1 MKTFKKLSILIIL
14 LFASKVLLAQL
25 SIDSCQIKARKNYPA
40 IKKYGL
46 IEKTKE
52 FSISNISKSYL
63 PQFYTNID
71 YTYVSTVPEFP
82 DKMKSMFS
90 STGIKMSGISNDQYK
105 LAVGLSQNIWDGGIS
120 SAKINIANAENEISI
135 KNLELELYSI
145 KKRVNALFFGIL
157 LVNENLKINK
167 LNQELLTSNLK
178 KLNNLYQNGIAL
190 KSSVESLEVEL
201 LSVKQNEIE
210 ILSKKKSL
218 LYILS
223 VFIGD
228 KSIFKQDLLK
238 PSKEYNVSDKIMR
251 PELDLFNAMNNKLE
265 AQKTMI
271 NASTSPK
278 LIAFAQGM
286 FGKPGLNIFESMIDN
301 DWALDYMFG
310 IKLQW
315 TIGNLYTK
323 TNSINRLNI
332 SKRIVDTS
340 KETFLFNLNI
350 KKTEEEIQIDKMKKI
365 ILSDDEIINKRI
377 SIRKASES
385 KLENGIID
393 INDLLHDITQ
403 ESRSRLSKSMHEIQ
417 LLMNIYELKNT
428 LNIK

>member
-1 MKTFKKLSILIIL
+1 MKNIKKISLLVILI
-14 LFASKVLLAQL
+14 FASKVLLAQL
-25 SIDSCQIKARKNYPA
+25 SLDSCQIKARNNYPA

-46 IEKTKE
+46 IEKTNE
-52 FSISNISKSYL
+52 FTISNISKSYL
-63 PQFYTNID
+63 PQFYTNVD

-82 DKMKSMFS
+82 DKMKSMFAA
-90 STGIKMSGISNDQYK
+90 TGLKMSGISNDQYK

-120 SAKINIANAENEISI
+120 SAKLKIANADNEISI

-145 KKRVNALFFGIL
+145 KNRVNSLFFGIL

-167 LNQELLTSNLK
+167 LSQKLISSNLQ
-178 KLNNLYQNGIAL
+178 KLKDLYKNGVAL
-190 KSSVESLEVEL
+190 KSNLESLEVEL
-201 LSVKQNEIE
+201 LSIKQKEIE
-210 ILSKKKSL
+210 ILAKKKSL
-218 LYILS
+218 LHILS

-228 KSIFKQDLLK
+228 ETILNQELIK
-238 PSKEYNVSDKIMR
+238 PSKDYHITHNIMR
-251 PELDLFNAMNNKLE
+251 PELDVFNAMNKKLE
-265 AQKTMI
+265 AQETMI
-271 NASTSPK
+271 KASTNPK
-278 LIAFAQGM
+278 LFAFAQGV

-315 TIGNLYTK
+315 NIGNLYTK
-323 TNSINRLNI
+323 RNSINKLNI
-332 SKRIVDTS
+332 SKRIVENTR
-340 KETFLFNLNI
+340 ETFLFNLNI
-350 KKTEEEIQIDKMKKI
+350 KKSEEEIQIDKMKEI
-365 ILSDDEIINKRI
+365 ILSDDEIINKRV

-403 ESRSRLSKSMHEIQ
+403 ESHARLSKSMHEI
-417 LLMNIYELKNT
+417 LLLRNIHQLKNT